1 MSGADGLVVLAL
13 AAVAMAAMAGVLA
26 WERTRTR
33 RAARAQVAAP
43 LAASGDTATER
54 SRA

>member
-13 AAVAMAAMAGVLA
+13 AALAMAAMAGVLV
-26 WERTRTR
+26 WERTRAR
-33 RAARAQVAAP
+33 RATRPEVAAP